1 METFIKVYF
10 ELEEGENLR
19 LGLLAA
25 GCGVCGVEWCSSR
38 QNDGRKPLKS
48 VYPILRFT
56 FSFKVSTTS
65 NRFTDVNHKN
75 SDLWFM

>member
-25 GCGVCGVEWCSSR
+25 GCGVCVH
-38 QNDGRKPLKS
+38 
-48 VYPILRFT
+48 FT

>member
-10 ELEEGENLR
+10 ELEEGDNLR

-25 GCGVCGVEWCSSR
+25 GCGVCGVEQCSGR

-48 VYPILRFT
+48 VYPILHFT
-56 FSFKVSTTS
+56 FSFTS

-75 SDLWFM
+75 SDL